1 MLYQDR
7 PECYLN
13 QLFERTRGEPLQE
26 VLRQIPAEIGKIR
39 IFEKKTRQGM
49 SWIDWKMRW
58 NQDMRVRKTGNDG
71 EDMIQ
76 LIFFLNH
83 GMNWEVEGKEKQ
95 IYMDAGEC
103 CIYRDTK
110 ASSTGDYQGG
120 AELMFKNIQI
130 PAGIFCEWMEEV
142 LDDRGRRKTQQ
153 VLQELRKTMITP
165 EMYRVIREL
174 ETMDQY
180 KNGLSSLYLEG
191 KIIELLTVFL
201 DAVMPSLS
209 GPEKKRQLSKTDLE
223 ILLGIKERID
233 RDSADVPGIAQLAR
247 EVHVSPSKLSKGFKE
262 LTGLSLHAYVIDRR
276 LSHAAKLLEEGE
288 MNVSEAA
295 MCSGYSNMS
304 HFSAAFQKKYGV
316 LPREYPDRKC

>member
-110 ASSTGDYQGG
+110 ASSTGD
-120 AELMFKNIQI
+120 
-130 PAGIFCEWMEEV
+130 
-142 LDDRGRRKTQQ
+142 
-153 VLQELRKTMITP
+153 
-165 EMYRVIREL
+165 
-174 ETMDQY
+174 
-180 KNGLSSLYLEG
+180 
-191 KIIELLTVFL
+191 
-201 DAVMPSLS
+201 
-209 GPEKKRQLSKTDLE
+209 
-223 ILLGIKERID
+223 
-233 RDSADVPGIAQLAR
+233 
-247 EVHVSPSKLSKGFKE
+247 
-262 LTGLSLHAYVIDRR
+262 
-276 LSHAAKLLEEGE
+276 
-288 MNVSEAA
+288 
-295 MCSGYSNMS
+295 
-304 HFSAAFQKKYGV
+304 
-316 LPREYPDRKC
+316 